1 MMHYTIRRAVKEDCP
16 RLLELIRELAAFVN
30 SPEAV
35 TVSEAHF
42 AESGFGDQPVWWA
55 FVAESEGIVVGFA
68 VYYIRYSTWKGQQ
81 LYLEDLLVTREAR
94 RHGIGKALLARLIAE
109 AEARKASGV
118 TWQVLDW
125 NQPAIDFYTKLGAD
139 MSSGWIN
146 CSVNV

>member
-1 MMHYTIRRAVKEDCP
+1 
-16 RLLELIRELAAFVN
+16 
-30 SPEAV
+30 
-35 TVSEAHF
+35 
-42 AESGFGDQPVWWA
+42 VWWA